1 MILLTEIS
9 HGQIK
14 INIVQFVF
22 PEPSNRPQ
30 WISCTR
36 THLFKVM
43 AEDLHTSNT
52 RIDKAYKELRKK
64 GIITIKKD
72 QEVRLTENDTVIQ
85 LLAIQKRIVYFEEKG
100 KRHFPNMFNEDFMLN
115 NFTVKAGVL
124 SDSVYNTPYI
134 INPKYQND
142 FDAYCFQMDSL
153 FKDVSML
160 ALSMSNKL
168 IEREYDYV
176 IGNLTLMATNVIIHS
191 IKHRLR
197 FQSDQKLTPK
207 SDYNT
212 RRLWELLIQF
222 RTKLPWLIQFEK
234 KPKFGD
240 WLCGTKYLPI
250 ITLKKYANGS
260 ALHLTPDEKKYLKIK
275 KYSDPNAEPNSNF
288 KKIPLNSKLWKDSSF
303 DQIIMVIIYG
313 SGAYPDCYMGIREA
327 GEVAKDGSRSLA
339 LSKYY
344 KMTSLSCEEHGN
356 FTKEHFRPT
365 YCPADGTRLTKKG
378 TWWSQ
383 GGGIVFL
390 ESKIIK
396 AIYTPKRNV
405 DILTAKELWAMK

>member
-1 MILLTEIS
+1 MTEIS
-9 HGQIK
+9 HGKIK
-14 INIVQFVF
+14 INIVEFVF

-43 AEDLHTSNT
+43 AESLHISNT

-115 NFTVKAGVL
+115 NFTVKAGIL
-124 SDSVYNTPYI
+124 SDSVYNIPYE

-160 ALSMSNKL
+160 ALSMSTKL
-168 IEREYDYV
+168 IEREYDFI
-176 IGNLTLMATNVIIHS
+176 IGNLTIRAVDVIMRSIHDR
-191 IKHRLR
+191 IGNQAQYR
-197 FQSDQKLTPK
+197 LTPK
-207 SDYNT
+207 SDFNT
-212 RRLWELLIQF
+212 RRVWELVRLF
-222 RTKLPWLIQFEK
+222 RTRLPWLITLEK
-234 KPKFGD
+234 KKKWKD
-240 WLCGTKYLPI
+240 YLFADRGQY
-250 ITLKKYANGS
+250 KAGS

-313 SGAYPDCYMGIREA
+313 SSAYSNCYIGIREA
-327 GEVAKDGSRSLA
+327 GEAEEVAKDGSRSLA
-339 LSKYY
+339 LSEYY
-344 KMTSLSCEEHGN
+344 TLTSLSCEEHGN
-356 FTKEHFRPT
+356 FTKESFRPT
-365 YCPADGTRLTKKG
+365 YCPVDGTRLIKKG

-383 GGGIVFL
+383 GGGIAFL

-405 DILTAKELWAMK
+405 DISTARKLWLMK